1 MNIRTPFSL
10 ITILTSA
17 LLISACSGD
26 SKSKSTYL
34 PDIEETGSSTTSSQT
49 TAQSASN
56 ASENTSDTSDSRA
69 DTAQAAR
76 PVSGQF
82 AGREGSDFRNQ
93 FFADAAQ
100 KLEIEVD
107 ALVEALGT
115 QMDIEA
121 AAEKLKISV
130 EKLTAALPENL
141 TSGDFGR
148 EGGFGDGGGFA
159 ALFEGSAEKLGIT
172 VDTLVEA
179 LGRPINLEAAAE
191 KLEISID
198 TLKAALPEQLMSR
211 FSGGQGA
218 RGGQGQ

>member
-1 MNIRTPFSL
+1 MNTRTTFSL
-10 ITILTSA
+10 ITILSST
-17 LLISACSGD
+17 LLIAACSGD
-26 SKSKSTYL
+26 SKNKSTYL

-49 TAQSASN
+49 TIQSALN
-56 ASENTSDTSDSRA
+56 ATESAPDSSDSRA

-76 PVSGQF
+76 PEGGQF

-130 EKLTAALPENL
+130 EKLTAALPENIA
-141 TSGDFGR
+141 S
-148 EGGFGDGGGFA
+148 GGFGRDGGFGEGGGFA

-172 VDTLVEA
+172 VDTLVDA

-211 FSGGQGA
+211 FGGGQSA